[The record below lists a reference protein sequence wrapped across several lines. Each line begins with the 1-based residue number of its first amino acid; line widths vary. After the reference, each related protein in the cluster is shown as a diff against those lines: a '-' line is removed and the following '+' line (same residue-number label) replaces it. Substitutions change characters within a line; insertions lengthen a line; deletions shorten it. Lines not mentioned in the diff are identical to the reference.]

1 MTTFLVHA
9 NCDISRTSWHM
20 KVNDGLFF
28 RIFQGLSFEPCTK
41 FELNW
46 LRNKNVM
53 EKIRESKLEM
63 ASYSDYAYDVA
74 NFLLF

>member
-1 MTTFLVHA
+1 MTL

-28 RIFQGLSFEPCTK
+28 RIFQGLSFEV
-41 FELNW
+41 NW
-46 LRNKNVM
+46 LRNKKVM
-53 EKIRESKLEM
+53 KKIRESKLEI
-63 ASYSDYAYDVA
+63 ASYSDNAYDVA